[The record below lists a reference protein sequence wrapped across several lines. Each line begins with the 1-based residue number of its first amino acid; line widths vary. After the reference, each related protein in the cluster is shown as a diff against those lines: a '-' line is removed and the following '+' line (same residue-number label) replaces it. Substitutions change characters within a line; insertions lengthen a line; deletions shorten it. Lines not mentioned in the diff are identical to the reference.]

1 MTIHTKNVA
10 LRPGGLSRALSSVSV
25 DDLAVKDTSGRVK
38 RVKVLDEAQREAISK
53 LTDASQIPHS
63 ERKRQWGALK
73 RRLDKE
79 DTLPPG
85 VLAKWEHA
93 STPQQKSAP
102 QFFENKCVHQL
113 FFLACST

>member
-1 MTIHTKNVA
+1 MADAN
-10 LRPGGLSRALSSVSV
+10 
-25 DDLAVKDTSGRVK
+25 GRVK
-38 RVKVLDEAQREAISK
+38 RVKVLDDEQRKAISE

-73 RRLDKE
+73 RRLEKE

-102 QFFENKCVHQL
+102 HFFRKQVCTSAN
-113 FFLACST
+113 FLGCLT